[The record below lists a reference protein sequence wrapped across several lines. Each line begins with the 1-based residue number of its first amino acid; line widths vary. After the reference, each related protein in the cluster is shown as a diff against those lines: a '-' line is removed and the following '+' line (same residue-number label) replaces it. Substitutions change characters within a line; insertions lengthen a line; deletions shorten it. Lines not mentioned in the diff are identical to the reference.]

1 MIKSAGNV
9 SGFRLGRTV
18 YKRTSVLSCLLLG
31 AFLSCACI
39 MATVGMQFIRTYS
52 HAFTPYLKWQDALV
66 ALCSFIVLDSLWGCV
81 LIIRF
86 LWTLRVGYRQE
97 MLTVSEDALTVRD
110 LAPQNLA
117 SIFWMVGTWL
127 SCFVAL
133 LVGLIPEMLIGWTL
147 QLAHPVLATFATIA
161 AIALGV
167 VALAVM
173 LPALSFVIIGGF
185 GGVSFWRNIGAPHV
199 YQLTGQASLSIEGF
213 VLTIMYPDAPESM
226 LDLNTLDPEDRRYLL
241 HLLRERWNGAQDLWN
256 PRLGDEIEAA
266 LAVTEAAVLV

>member
-9 SGFRLGRTV
+9 YGFRLGHTAYRRT
-18 YKRTSVLSCLLLG
+18 TVLSCLLLG
-31 AFLSCACI
+31 AFLICACL
-39 MATVGMQFIRTYS
+39 MAIAAMQFIPTYS

-66 ALCSFIVLDSLWGCV
+66 ALCGFILLDSLWGCA

-86 LWTLRVGYRQE
+86 LWTLRAGYK
-97 MLTVSEDALTVRD
+97 
-110 LAPQNLA
+110 
-117 SIFWMVGTWL
+117 
-127 SCFVAL
+127 
-133 LVGLIPEMLIGWTL
+133 PEMLIGWTL

-161 AIALGV
+161 AIVLSV

-185 GGVSFWRNIGAPHV
+185 GVVSFWRNMGAPHV
-199 YQLTGQASLSIEGF
+199 YRLSGQASLSIEGF

-226 LDLNTLDPEDRRYLL
+226 LDLNMLDPEDRRYLL
-241 HLLRERWNGAQDLWN
+241 HLLRERWHGARDVWN

-266 LAVTEAAVLV
+266 LAVTEAAVLA

>member
-9 SGFRLGRTV
+9 YGFRLGHTA

-31 AFLSCACI
+31 VFLICACI
-39 MATVGMQFIRTYS
+39 MATAGMEFIPTYS
-52 HAFTPYLKWQDALV
+52 HAFTPYLKWQDTLV
-66 ALCSFIVLDSLWGCV
+66 ALCGFILLVSLWGCV

-86 LWTLRVGYRQE
+86 LWTLRAGYRQE
-97 MLTVSEDALTVRD
+97 MLTVSEGALTVRD

-127 SCFVAL
+127 SCFVAV

-161 AIALGV
+161 AIVLSV

-185 GGVSFWRNIGAPHV
+185 GVVSFWRNMGAPHV
-199 YQLTGQASLSIEGF
+199 YRLSGQASLSIEGF

-226 LDLNTLDPEDRRYLL
+226 LDLNMLDPEDRRYLL
-241 HLLRERWNGAQDLWN
+241 HLLRERWHGARDVWN

-266 LAVTEAAVLV
+266 LAVTEAAVLA

>member
-161 AIALGV
+161 AIALSV

-266 LAVTEAAVLV
+266 LAVTEAAVLA